1 MIFTAYREEKI
12 MAAATR
18 DGWAIFSVLLT
29 DNNQARDCR
38 RLRLI
43 EEIRLGLRRGI
54 FLRYIP

>member
-1 MIFTAYREEKI
+1 MIFTACPEGKSL
-12 MAAATR
+12 AATTR
-18 DGWAIFSVLLT
+18 DGWAIFSVLLP

-54 FLRYIP
+54 SLRCIP